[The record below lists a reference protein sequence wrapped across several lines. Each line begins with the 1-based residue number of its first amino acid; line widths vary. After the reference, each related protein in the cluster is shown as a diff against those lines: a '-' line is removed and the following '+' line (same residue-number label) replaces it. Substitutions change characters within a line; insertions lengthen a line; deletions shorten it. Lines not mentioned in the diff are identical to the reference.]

1 MRRAKQMGIDAFSL
15 NLGTEDYPEQQLEL
29 AYQSAADNSMKV
41 FISVDFAWFS
51 TDDASRVGQLIA
63 KFASRPAQL
72 RVGNRVFATSY
83 LGDGLD
89 CQAMK
94 AAAGIDIFWAP
105 NFHPAMTKDHD
116 GVDTAA
122 I

>member
-1 MRRAKQMGIDAFSL
+1 
-15 NLGTEDYPEQQLEL
+15 
-29 AYQSAADNSMKV
+29 MKV

-63 KFASRPAQL
+63 MFASRPAQL

-83 LGDGLD
+83 MGDGLD